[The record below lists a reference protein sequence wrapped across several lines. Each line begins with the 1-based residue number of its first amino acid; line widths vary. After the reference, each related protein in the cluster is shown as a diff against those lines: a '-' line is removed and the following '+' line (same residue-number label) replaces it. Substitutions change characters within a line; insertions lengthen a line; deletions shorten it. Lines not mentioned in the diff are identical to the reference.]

1 MRVSIKTYAD
11 ISNPYNGILE
21 LPEESTVEDAL
32 TQVDLVELQQ
42 MTQHNIVVLVNQKN
56 AGFQDILQ
64 DGDKLLVLQS
74 MAGG

>member
-1 MRVSIKTYAD
+1 MLVSIKIYAD